1 MRQRYR
7 RTVTPSDHPSLGV
20 SRTRNPQPQG
30 NTALTP
36 LGATSELQCIE
47 TRAGELPEPRTGPVH
62 VSNPAPSDDIRTALG
77 CGYPRRVITNVYV
90 DGFNLYYGC
99 LKGQP
104 HKWLD
109 LEAIC
114 ARLLPKNEIKRIRYF
129 TARVKEKPGDLQ
141 GPVRQQAYLRALY
154 TLPKVEVHFGNFMVT
169 ETRMP
174 LAQPP
179 AVGAKTVKVIKTE
192 EKGSD
197 VNLATYLLV
206 DAFRDDAEAFV
217 VVSNDS
223 DLTEPI
229 RIVRHELG
237 KVVGLL
243 NPQPIPSRML
253 MRCNP
258 NFIKQIRGGVLRASQ
273 FPPTLIDAV
282 GATITKPAD
291 W

>member
-1 MRQRYR
+1 M
-7 RTVTPSDHPSLGV
+7 
-20 SRTRNPQPQG
+20 
-30 NTALTP
+30 
-36 LGATSELQCIE
+36 
-47 TRAGELPEPRTGPVH
+47 
-62 VSNPAPSDDIRTALG
+62 
-77 CGYPRRVITNVYV
+77 ITNVYV

-109 LEAIC
+109 LEAMC
-114 ARLLPKNEIKRIRYF
+114 GLLLPSFEIKRIRYF
-129 TARVKEKPGDLQ
+129 TARVKERPDDTQ
-141 GPVRQQAYLRALY
+141 SPVRQQAYLRALY
-154 TLPKVEVHFGNFMVT
+154 TLPKVKVHFGNFMVK
-169 ETRMP
+169 EVRMP

-179 AVGAKTVKVIKTE
+179 SVGPKTVNVIKTE

-229 RIVRHELG
+229 RIVRHELD

-243 NPQPIPSRML
+243 NPQSRPSQML
-253 MRCNP
+253 MRCMP
-258 NFIKQIRGGVLRASQ
+258 NFTKPIRAGVLRASQ
-273 FPPTLIDAV
+273 FPQTLTDAT
-282 GATITKPAD
+282 GATITRPER